1 MNHITREE
9 SVEDDMEDM
18 KERAKASSNAS
29 LSSDSE
35 PSGAPEFENGKGQTQ
50 LQTPGTCSSGYISE
64 AFSSSNLT
72 NEDSLSIKS
81 NAGDFTPDK
90 EVVGIFTFIWKTTRR
105 IANSNSTWVFCAG
118 KRLGTEYRKV
128 GSRFDADVRKRKYNW

>member
-1 MNHITREE
+1 MPFFIFKVNHMTREE
-9 SVEDDMEDM
+9 GMDDEMDV
-18 KERAKASSNAS
+18 KDDAKASSNAS

-35 PSGAPEFENGKGQTQ
+35 PSVPEFENNKGQTQ

-90 EVVGIFTFIWKTTRR
+90 EVRYQDYICLSTVTQVR
-105 IANSNSTWVFCAG
+105 IRHSTLLCRTG
-118 KRLGTEYRKV
+118 
-128 GSRFDADVRKRKYNW
+128 